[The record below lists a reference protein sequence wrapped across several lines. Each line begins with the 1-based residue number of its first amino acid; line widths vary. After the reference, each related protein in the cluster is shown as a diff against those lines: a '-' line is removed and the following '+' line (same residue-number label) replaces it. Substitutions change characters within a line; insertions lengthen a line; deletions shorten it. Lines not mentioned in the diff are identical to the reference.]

1 MNKSLTKPLIRPLG
15 GRWARVCLTA
25 LLTTVVTV
33 GAQAQA
39 TCESGTQARTT
50 GQGGAQAQ
58 AAGESG
64 TQTQTCAAGRGGA
77 QAQTM
82 TQTQARTSGQGGAQA
97 QAMMQAQTAG
107 ESGTLTQTQAMTQA
121 QTCAAGRGG
130 AQDLAAGGEIVLTP
144 PRDLN
149 SELRHRTW
157 SFYTQG
163 GLSWATGVWYRNLD
177 AKRSYRQSAA
187 AGGGV
192 DFTIRPWVRVGAEYI
207 WSRYRREQRL
217 SALDTKAMPVK
228 AYGNYMMNLHN
239 AKLGVGLN
247 LMEIWPER
255 RAQWLNIWAGTGA
268 GYTFGR
274 GNEYGIHFSNTLTQG
289 GQTTPLTGGASI
301 SNDDAITITGNVRTT
316 NRHERFNAFY
326 IPASLHVEADL
337 CRRLTVGLKGEMDW
351 LLNRGDIAPKGYA
364 FALVTLRY
372 NLVPSRARVQRA
384 YYEGEISAL
393 GGRLDAMRLEA
404 DRSRARADEAEEA
417 LRLAETR
424 NADLQGLLSDC
435 EECRARA
442 EAVASAAPASHFVQF
457 DHNSSHVGG
466 AEAERLRAF
475 ARSVRGERL
484 ALVAEASTPGGED
497 YNVRLSERRLRR
509 VVEILVGEGLSA
521 GDLRPATAIGAR
533 NGKPSAEGRR
543 VTITVVKE

>member
-39 TCESGTQARTT
+39 TCESGMQARTT
-50 GQGGAQAQ
+50 GPGGAQDQATVEGGTPSQTQARACADSLGGAQAL
-58 AAGESG
+58 
-64 TQTQTCAAGRGGA
+64 
-77 QAQTM
+77 
-82 TQTQARTSGQGGAQA
+82 
-97 QAMMQAQTAG
+97 TA
-107 ESGTLTQTQAMTQA
+107 
-121 QTCAAGRGG
+121 C
-130 AQDLAAGGEIVLTP
+130 DIVLTP

-149 SELRHRTW
+149 SELRHLTW
-157 SFYTQG
+157 SVYAQG

-217 SALDTKAMPVK
+217 SALDAETMPVK

-239 AKLGVGLN
+239 AKLGVSLN

-337 CRRLTVGLKGEMDW
+337 CRRLTVGLKGEADW

-393 GGRLDAMRLEA
+393 GGQLDALRLEA
-404 DRSRARADEAEEA
+404 DRTRARADEAEEA

-442 EAVASAAPASHFVQF
+442 EAEAVASAAPTSHFVQF

-466 AEAERLRAF
+466 AEADRLRAF

-484 ALVAEASTPGGED
+484 SLVAEASTPGGED

>member
-39 TCESGTQARTT
+39 TCESGMQARTS
-50 GQGGAQAQ
+50 GQGGAQAQTMTQTMAQTMTQTMTQECAAGWGGAQAQ

-64 TQTQTCAAGRGGA
+64 TQTQTQAMMQT

-82 TQTQARTSGQGGAQA
+82 TQAQA
-97 QAMMQAQTAG
+97 
-107 ESGTLTQTQAMTQA
+107 
-121 QTCAAGRGG
+121 CAAGRGG

-217 SALDTKAMPVK
+217 SALDAETMPVK

-255 RAQWLNIWAGTGA
+255 QAQWLNIWAGTGA

-393 GGRLDAMRLEA
+393 GGRLDALRLEA
-404 DRSRARADEAEEA
+404 DRTRARADEAEEA
-417 LRLAETR
+417 LRLAETQ

-435 EECRARA
+435 EECRARAEA

-466 AEAERLRAF
+466 AEADRLRAF

-509 VVEILVGEGLSA
+509 VVEILVGEGLPA

-533 NGKPSAEGRR
+533 NGKPSTEGRR

>member
-39 TCESGTQARTT
+39 TCESGTQTCTCTADRGGAQAQTMTQTQTCTT
-50 GQGGAQAQ
+50 DRGGAQAQ

-64 TQTQTCAAGRGGA
+64 T
-77 QAQTM
+77 
-82 TQTQARTSGQGGAQA
+82 
-97 QAMMQAQTAG
+97 
-107 ESGTLTQTQAMTQA
+107 LTQT

-163 GLSWATGVWYRNLD
+163 GLSWATGVWYRNID

-217 SALDTKAMPVK
+217 SALDAETMPVK

-255 RAQWLNIWAGTGA
+255 RAQ
-268 GYTFGR
+268 
-274 GNEYGIHFSNTLTQG
+274 
-289 GQTTPLTGGASI
+289 
-301 SNDDAITITGNVRTT
+301 
-316 NRHERFNAFY
+316 
-326 IPASLHVEADL
+326 
-337 CRRLTVGLKGEMDW
+337 
-351 LLNRGDIAPKGYA
+351 
-364 FALVTLRY
+364 
-372 NLVPSRARVQRA
+372 
-384 YYEGEISAL
+384 
-393 GGRLDAMRLEA
+393 
-404 DRSRARADEAEEA
+404 
-417 LRLAETR
+417 
-424 NADLQGLLSDC
+424 
-435 EECRARA
+435 
-442 EAVASAAPASHFVQF
+442 
-457 DHNSSHVGG
+457 
-466 AEAERLRAF
+466 
-475 ARSVRGERL
+475 
-484 ALVAEASTPGGED
+484 
-497 YNVRLSERRLRR
+497 
-509 VVEILVGEGLSA
+509 
-521 GDLRPATAIGAR
+521 
-533 NGKPSAEGRR
+533 
-543 VTITVVKE
+543 

>member
-39 TCESGTQARTT
+39 TCESGTQARTS
-50 GQGGAQAQ
+50 GQ
-58 AAGESG
+58 
-64 TQTQTCAAGRGGA
+64 GGA

-82 TQTQARTSGQGGAQA
+82 TQTQTCAADRGGAQA
-97 QAMMQAQTAG
+97 QADGESGMKAQAQTLTM
-107 ESGTLTQTQAMTQA
+107 TLTQTQTMTQAMTQA

-130 AQDLAAGGEIVLTP
+130 AQDRTAVEGCTPSRTAGGEIVLTP

-157 SFYTQG
+157 SVYAQG

-217 SALDTKAMPVK
+217 SALDAETMPVK

-316 NRHERFNAFY
+316 NRHERFNTFY

-393 GGRLDAMRLEA
+393 GGRLDALRLEA
-404 DRSRARADEAEEA
+404 DRTRARADEAEEA
-417 LRLAETR
+417 LRLAETQ

-442 EAVASAAPASHFVQF
+442 EAVASAAPTSHFVQF

-466 AEAERLRAF
+466 AEADRLRAF

>member
-39 TCESGTQARTT
+39 TCESGMQARTS

-58 AAGESG
+58 TMTE
-64 TQTQTCAAGRGGA
+64 TCAAGRGGA

-82 TQTQARTSGQGGAQA
+82 TQACAAGKSG
-97 QAMMQAQTAG
+97 
-107 ESGTLTQTQAMTQA
+107 TQTQAQA
-121 QTCAAGRGG
+121 CAAGRGG

-157 SFYTQG
+157 SVYTQG

-192 DFTIRPWVRVGAEYI
+192 DLTIRPWVRVGAEYI

-217 SALDTKAMPVK
+217 SALDAETMPVK

-316 NRHERFNAFY
+316 NRHERFNTFY

-393 GGRLDAMRLEA
+393 GGRLDALRLEA

-442 EAVASAAPASHFVQF
+442 EAEAEASAAPASHFVQF

-466 AEAERLRAF
+466 AEADRLRAF

>member
-39 TCESGTQARTT
+39 TCESGTQTQT
-50 GQGGAQAQ
+50 SGQGGAQAQ
-58 AAGESG
+58 TM
-64 TQTQTCAAGRGGA
+64 TQACAAGRGGA
-77 QAQTM
+77 QAQAMTQACAAGKSG
-82 TQTQARTSGQGGAQA
+82 TQTQAQA
-97 QAMMQAQTAG
+97 
-107 ESGTLTQTQAMTQA
+107 
-121 QTCAAGRGG
+121 CAAGRGG

-192 DFTIRPWVRVGAEYI
+192 DLTIRPWVRVGAEYI

-337 CRRLTVGLKGEMDW
+337 CRRLTVGLKGEADW

-393 GGRLDAMRLEA
+393 GGRLDALRLEA
-404 DRSRARADEAEEA
+404 DRSRARADEAGEA

-484 ALVAEASTPGGED
+484 SLVAEASTPGGED

>member
-33 GAQAQA
+33 GAQA
-39 TCESGTQARTT
+39 R
-50 GQGGAQAQ
+50 
-58 AAGESG
+58 
-64 TQTQTCAAGRGGA
+64 
-77 QAQTM
+77 
-82 TQTQARTSGQGGAQA
+82 
-97 QAMMQAQTAG
+97 TAG
-107 ESGTLTQTQAMTQA
+107 
-121 QTCAAGRGG
+121 
-130 AQDLAAGGEIVLTP
+130 DIVLTP

-157 SFYTQG
+157 SVYAQG

-187 AGGGV
+187 AGGGF
-192 DFTIRPWVRVGAEYI
+192 DLTIRPWVRVGAEYI

-217 SALDTKAMPVK
+217 SALDAETMPVK
-228 AYGNYMMNLHN
+228 AYGNYMMNLHS

-255 RAQWLNIWAGTGA
+255 QAQWLNIWAGTGA

-316 NRHERFNAFY
+316 NRHERFNTFY

-337 CRRLTVGLKGEMDW
+337 GRRLTVGLKGEMDW
-351 LLNRGDIAPKGYA
+351 LLNRGDIAPGRYA

-372 NLVPSRARVQRA
+372 NLVSSRARVQRA

-393 GGRLDAMRLEA
+393 SGRLDALRLEA

-417 LRLAETR
+417 LRLAETQ

-435 EECRARA
+435 EECRA
-442 EAVASAAPASHFVQF
+442 EAVASAAPTSHFVQF
-457 DHNSSHVGG
+457 DHNSSYVGD
-466 AEAERLRAF
+466 AEADRLRAF

-509 VVEILVGEGLSA
+509 VVEILVSEGLSA